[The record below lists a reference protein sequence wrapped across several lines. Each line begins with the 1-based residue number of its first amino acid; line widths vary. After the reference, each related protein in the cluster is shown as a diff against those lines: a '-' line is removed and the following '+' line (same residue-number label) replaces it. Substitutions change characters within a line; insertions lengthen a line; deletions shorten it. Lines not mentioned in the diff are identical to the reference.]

1 MGDKITKYSELT
13 EGMQVMQWKNGICHE
28 AKVKTVPCMVHN
40 TWYVQLEFLNLETE
54 TIDLSLYVGAHA
66 DNTRRLETC

>member
-1 MGDKITKYSELT
+1 MGNKITKHSELK
-13 EGMQVMQWKNGICHE
+13 EGMQVKQWKNGVCNE
-28 AKVKTVPCMVHN
+28 AKVKTVPSKFLK
-40 TWYVQLEFLNLETE
+40 TWYVQLEYANLETE